1 MATDMHESKQHQ
13 PSSDSENN
21 TDKEDDVK
29 VCDIC
34 GDVGQEDSLAICSRC
49 LDGAEHIYCM
59 ETMLDELPDG
69 DWICEEC
76 KFKEEYKNQETVTE
90 TQEQSYLDGNAQ
102 HGSTIYK
109 KDGNV
114 INEDMVDSRTL
125 QIPEI
130 SFMRRGEN
138 VYLNSATSEKASK
151 RNPVSAETSIPPDIS
166 LLSPEGSLTNQ
177 VSALKKPSHP
187 EQSSGSCPIIKRQ
200 KAQTSVDPIS
210 SASRDGFKV
219 ISGPLLKSSSFKN
232 TNTKPKVKQLLEA
245 IPLAVNTDGK
255 FPSKNTR
262 KGGLTR
268 GMVKSTSFKT
278 EKGTCNDFELI
289 NEKQSVKLNQFRNSS
304 VERTKE
310 LGVTERENSSA
321 LDFYQV
327 VDRGLID
334 GDDSGYKRDPLHS
347 SSSSITASSNGLN
360 LQYHKPGQT
369 PKEGFQHHVTMANNS
384 HNPETVSQCNN
395 NHHLSLEST
404 HQDDIAN
411 VAAFSTTSTKPISGG
426 SRNCQK
432 CNETGHPTHLCS
444 IDKHGVSAIKLS
456 ADRMSWENAN
466 RSNKWKSAGETII
479 PKQEALQCTNTTDQS
494 KEFPIARFGHGAKLA
509 NKEFPL
515 HCFRRT
521 YQEGRTNVRSSSV
534 FEKNEP
540 TAHPYVANRTEIPHD
555 DGASRLNPFGVISK
569 EFHVKPSKQVLPSID
584 PCCSNTLRTSVIPQ
598 LELFWQGGFEVLRA
612 GRLVECCDGLQ
623 AHFSSYASGKVLEA
637 AKKFPPYKVQ
647 LEEVPCISSWPQN
660 FHGNHAKEQN
670 IALFFFAKDIES
682 YRSNYCKLLGKMLK
696 FDLALKG
703 NLGGFELL
711 IFPSNKLSENSQRWN
726 RLLFLWGT
734 FKGRRSSSPE
744 VLPNVNQ
751 DPCKSTI
758 DVNLPTTVPETS
770 CYQETNSSQN
780 SYEEDKYVVAKPL
793 STGIE
798 NRICHAPKYFCHT
811 SVDAKLLSGNP
822 CPPPVVYLPDTT
834 SQIPTL
840 HDSSSESS
848 CGEET
853 DSVANGDGNHVQA
866 LIVAVLMMLSKDN
879 IKKMVSQA
887 PVNRF
892 CLELIMNN

>member
-1 MATDMHESKQHQ
+1 MLEEQMATDMHESKQHQ

-432 CNETGHPTHLCS
+432 CNETG
-444 IDKHGVSAIKLS
+444 
-456 ADRMSWENAN
+456 
-466 RSNKWKSAGETII
+466 ETII

>member
-1 MATDMHESKQHQ
+1 MLEEQMATDMHESKQHQ

-432 CNETGHPTHLCS
+432 
-444 IDKHGVSAIKLS
+444 
-456 ADRMSWENAN
+456 W
-466 RSNKWKSAGETII
+466 ETII